1 MKSYK
6 CTVCNV
12 PNEYSGEIVNS
23 IDFEYDADFAFDFV
37 AGELNYFFC
46 KRCKSKTNIT
56 EPVLFINKSNKE
68 IIIFFNVDNI
78 DDFVDDIKKEA
89 SFGFDKLEDY
99 TIFGINTY
107 LDAAQKLAFWC
118 INPLQDFF
126 ATYLS
131 EEYYNKSAL
140 QKSKVINKIV
150 LNYFALVKVN
160 LLTIQLPSKKMTPT
174 ELFFEILSDKIDLIY
189 KNCVYE
195 KNISTYFDCLTREIP
210 NRCFTEDFF
219 NYFTNRFQPIVFS
232 ENLNREGYYKE
243 LNDSFKRELTIS
255 CLSNLCKVI
264 SGREKLF
271 STIIISFWYQREHD
285 NVQIDDNYF
294 LNSTLASKTLTFE
307 YLWNAIISLPNE
319 EFEYKFRLA
328 EKVSEY
334 YGFEDKFNDLLKT
347 GNVLKANISDIKVDA
362 FYDKLVELSLNESSL
377 TTENYEEN
385 VKLGYTL
392 SLIVKNAYDSTKNID
407 SAFDLH
413 QKLFHS
419 EKIKSDIAKFV
430 FNYKTIKLLNNLQE
444 YSKSKNLLLSSRQFP
459 TGLQPYEI
467 ISYFIEEGNTHRYFG
482 KKKEALAS
490 YENAEAQISSLTDE
504 ERVKESKLVLKRNK
518 LIIFRDLGLFS
529 DAINEFEKL
538 LESNEN
544 ENEDNAEILHNIAA
558 TYIQINNYE
567 KAIKYLIRAL
577 NTISELDYRNYCN
590 YSVSLGL
597 AFFKN
602 GQQKESINCVV
613 SAFEKIEDKS
623 SNILLRLAFIGLSNF
638 PKILENEFTEIRNE
652 IIKILKSE
660 IFESKSG
667 HLHLRYTATIIY
679 GTFLIRCE
687 EFNKAEEL
695 LTNLRNDYGKIDNW
709 KYYYLSAWVNMQK
722 FEFYNAWIDIKESIN
737 YFKKALPNQKVTD
750 FLQDIDTEEF
760 QIKISDWAFNLFHQN
775 VVTEFDLI
783 DIFEFING
791 YEITYKLA
799 LKFDFETEI
808 NYDALYQNEEYKD
821 IDFFFFYDTTKTT
834 HLLYYNAYERKAVV
848 ETDFSFDIEEVSK
861 MRSKLQ
867 RNFKNYVQPKVS
879 ERNFAFWNDF
889 QKDLGGLISKY
900 AQGNSVCLFLGE
912 TFSNIPLTLAKITD
926 NEYLIER
933 YNVVNGINLTS
944 FILGGFF
951 DEYSIANS
959 TIINV
964 HKENDDSKFRQNIS
978 SFISDITSDGANEF
992 ELLEGI
998 NATKNNILNSFAS
1011 SQEVLFLCHGIDG
1024 NIAISN
1030 GEYLPPSDYFEGVL
1044 KDFFLS
1050 YQDFDSLEKS
1060 PSLVVSA
1067 ACSSAS
1073 LKHGKGGVI
1082 LGLGQGVWSKGTNSL
1097 ICPQWDI
1104 DQEAGFLWLKSFY
1117 SFLKDSKESVAIAH
1131 KKATLITKE
1140 KCEYPFYWSPF
1151 VLFGNIKTLKK

>member
-6 CTVCNV
+6 CAVCGV
-12 PNEYSGEIVNS
+12 PNEYSDEIVTA
-23 IDFEYDADFAFDFV
+23 IDFEHDADFAFDYI

-46 KRCKSKTNIT
+46 KRCKSRTNIN
-56 EPVLFINKSNKE
+56 EPILFINKLNKE
-68 IIIFFNVDNI
+68 IIVFFYVENI
-78 DDFVDDIKKEA
+78 DAFVADIKNEIILDL
-89 SFGFDKLEDY
+89 DKIEEYKIYGL
-99 TIFGINTY
+99 NTY
-107 LDAAQKLAFWC
+107 MDTASKLASWC

-126 ATYLS
+126 STYLS
-131 EEYYNKSAL
+131 EKYYNKSAL
-140 QKSKVINKIV
+140 QKSMVINKII
-150 LNYFALVKVN
+150 LNYFSLVKSN
-160 LLTIQLPSKKMTPT
+160 FLTIQLSSNKMTPT
-174 ELFFEILSDKIDLIY
+174 ELFFEVLSNKIDLIY
-189 KNCVYE
+189 KNSVHE
-195 KNISTYFDCLTREIP
+195 RNISIFYDSLIKEIP
-210 NRCFTEDFF
+210 IRCFSKDFF
-219 NYFTNRFQPIVFS
+219 NYVLKGY
-232 ENLNREGYYKE
+232 ENLEKEREDEG
-243 LNDSFKRELTIS
+243 LNDIFKKEFIIS
-255 CLSNLCKVI
+255 CLSNLCKVR
-264 SGREKLF
+264 SGREQII
-271 STIIISFWYQREHD
+271 SAIIISFWHIKERD
-285 NVQIDDNYF
+285 NIQINDNYL
-294 LNSTLASKTLTFE
+294 LNSNLASKLLTFE
-307 YLWNAIISLPNE
+307 SLWNAIISLPNE
-319 EFEYKFRLA
+319 EFEYKLRLA
-328 EKVSEY
+328 EKIFKY
-334 YGFEDKFNDLLKT
+334 YGFEDKYNDFLKT
-347 GNVLKANISDIKVDA
+347 GNVLKVNLSDIKIDV
-362 FYDKLVELSLNESSL
+362 FYDELIKSSL
-377 TTENYEEN
+377 SESLMETNNYEEN
-385 VKLGYTL
+385 VKLGFTL
-392 SLIVKNAYDSTKNID
+392 SHIVKNAYDSTKNID
-407 SAFDLH
+407 SAFDLQ
-413 QKLFHS
+413 QKLLYS

-430 FNYKTIKLLNNLQE
+430 LNYNTIKLLNNLQE
-444 YSKSKNLLLSSRQFP
+444 YSKSKNLLLSSSQFP

-482 KKKEALAS
+482 KKNEALTS
-490 YENAEAQISSLTDE
+490 YENAERQISSLTDE
-504 ERVKESKLVLKRNK
+504 ERIKESKLVLKRNK
-518 LIIFRDLGLFS
+518 LIIYRDLGMFS
-529 DAINEFEKL
+529 DAISEFEKL
-538 LESNEN
+538 LES
-544 ENEDNAEILHNIAA
+544 NEDNAEILHNIAV

-567 KAIKYLIRAL
+567 KGINYLIRAL
-577 NTISELDYRNYCN
+577 NTISELDNRNYCN

-613 SAFEKIEDKS
+613 SAFEKLEDKS
-623 SNILLRLAFIGLSNF
+623 SNILLRLAFVGLSNF
-638 PKILENEFTEIRNE
+638 PKIIESEFTEIRNE

-660 IFESKSG
+660 ILENKSG

-679 GTFLIRCE
+679 GIFLIRCE

-695 LTNLRNDYGKIDNW
+695 LTDLRNNYGKIDNW

-722 FEFYNAWIDIKESIN
+722 LEYHNAWIDIKESIN
-737 YFKKALPNQKVTD
+737 YFKKVLPNQKVTD
-750 FLQDIDTEEF
+750 FLQDIDTEEY
-760 QIKISDWAFNLFHQN
+760 QIKISEWTFNLFKQN

-783 DIFEFING
+783 DVFEFING
-791 YEITYKLA
+791 YEISYKLS

-808 NYDALYQNEEYKD
+808 NYDALYHNVEYKD
-821 IDFFFFYDTTKTT
+821 IDFFFFYDNAKTT

-848 ETDFSFDIEEVSK
+848 EPDISFDIEEVSK
-861 MRSKLQ
+861 IRSKLQ
-867 RNFKNYVQPKVS
+867 RNFKNYIQPKVS
-879 ERNFAFWNDF
+879 ERNFAFWNEF

-900 AQGNSVCLFLGE
+900 ARSNSVCLFLGK

-964 HKENDDSKFRQNIS
+964 PKENDDNKFRQNIS
-978 SFISDITSDGANEF
+978 SFINDITSNGANTF

-998 NATKNNILNSFAS
+998 NATKNNILNAFES

-1050 YQDFDSLEKS
+1050 YQDFELLEKS

-1082 LGLGQGVWSKGTNSL
+1082 LGLGQGVWSKGINSL
-1097 ICPQWDI
+1097 ICPLWDI
-1104 DQEAGFLWLKSFY
+1104 DQEAGFFWLKSFY